1 MLIDNLAKLSRTSRS
16 TVSAALIVIAA
27 IAMYNWTVAPQAKY
41 MLAAQDYQSLVGNVV
56 EKHMVISEKV
66 GAKRENL
73 RKLQEQF
80 KRLRGTL
87 FTPEQA
93 KQFFSDLQTISE
105 ESGCAVHSLNIV
117 TTGQSGE
124 KEQSQDASDIVPKSA
139 TLSVVGV
146 YENIMKL
153 MEKLQVRTQEVW
165 IDSLRIELFDYESAQ
180 PRCDITVTVY
190 TVEDEEAAI

>member
-1 MLIDNLAKLSRTSRS
+1 MLIDNLAKSSRS
-16 TVSAALIVIAA
+16 SRNTVSAALIIIAV

-41 MLAAQDYQSLVGNVV
+41 MLAAQRHQFVVGGVAMQN
-56 EKHMVISEKV
+56 KVIGRKV
-66 GAKRENL
+66 GAKKEKL
-73 RKLQEQF
+73 KGLQERFNQ
-80 KRLRGTL
+80 LRSTL

-93 KQFFSDLQTISE
+93 KQFFSDLQAISE
-105 ESGCAVHSLNIV
+105 ESGCVVYSLNIV
-117 TTGQSGE
+117 SSKPE
-124 KEQSQDASDIVPKSA
+124 SENERSQDASDIVPKSA

-165 IDSLRIELFDYESAQ
+165 VDSFRIKLFDYESAQ
-180 PRCDITVTVY
+180 PGCDITITVY